1 MILEW
6 KPLLNYGVTPPV
18 ALVVEY
24 SVFFTQDLDANLE
37 SSCLMNEEVYQTNDY
52 HRLTTKDLTKTIGLK
67 QGQRYRVNVVGVVKE
82 GEDTGTIYPYEQI
95 EVYVDDPN
103 SESFSDSPNI

>member
-1 MILEW
+1 MARIKPIDSKLIANFREQTTSQMILEW

-67 QGQRYRVNVVGVVKE
+67 QG
-82 GEDTGTIYPYEQI
+82 
-95 EVYVDDPN
+95 
-103 SESFSDSPNI
+103 